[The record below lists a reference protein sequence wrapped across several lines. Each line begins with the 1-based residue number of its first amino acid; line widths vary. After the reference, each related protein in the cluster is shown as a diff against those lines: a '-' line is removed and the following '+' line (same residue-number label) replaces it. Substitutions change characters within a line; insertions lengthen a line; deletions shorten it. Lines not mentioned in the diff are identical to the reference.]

1 MQKVANI
8 EKFLKERHGELS
20 EFLTEN
26 MSYDKQTKKD
36 AKTYSYKLGQYDII
50 TELCHK
56 ARINIDYEK

>member
-1 MQKVANI
+1 
-8 EKFLKERHGELS
+8 
-20 EFLTEN
+20 N